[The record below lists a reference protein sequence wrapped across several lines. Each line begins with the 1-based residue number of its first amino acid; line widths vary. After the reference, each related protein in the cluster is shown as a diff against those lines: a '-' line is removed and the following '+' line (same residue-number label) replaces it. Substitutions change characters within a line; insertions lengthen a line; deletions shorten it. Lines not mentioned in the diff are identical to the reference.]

1 MVAHVDEGMDAVCA
15 YLSFGGDVRAYAHL
29 AVVRNAAEVAV
40 FYACGFEGAGA
51 DDVGG
56 FAGHAFDVFVG
67 GVL

>member
-1 MVAHVDEGMDAVCA
+1 M
-15 YLSFGGDVRAYAHL
+15 RAYAHL

-40 FYACGFEGAGA
+40 FYACGFEGTGA

-67 GVL
+67 GIL